1 MSPQLRDAYDIGKL
15 LNNDLWNRERICYDS
30 KIIKL
35 KLPFCSQLI
44 YFSQKLVNEFI
55 HIF

>member
-30 KIIKL
+30 KI
-35 KLPFCSQLI
+35 
-44 YFSQKLVNEFI
+44 
-55 HIF
+55 